1 MQNETF
7 IEFVVDLI
15 CNEHFLKMDKA
26 TKAKF
31 YANIQKRYEID
42 LEDSFNQGYYKG
54 KIEGIESMSKALN
67 QR

>member
-7 IEFVVDLI
+7 IDYVVDLI
-15 CNEHFLKMDKA
+15 CNEHFLKMDND

-42 LEDSFNQGYYKG
+42 LENSFNKGYFKG
-54 KIEGIESMSKALN
+54 KIEGIETISKSLN